1 MTEGTREAVVSN
13 HFELVYIHNQHYDCI
28 VSQETGKL
36 STSRIKNKERPLGE
50 VKWAWHRKSRGT
62 WVGPCNHLDTWVGP
76 CDHLNTWV
84 GLSFLEL
91 LVIAVQSTANVQK
104 PEVGGAGHVNARH
117 GWGWT

>member
-1 MTEGTREAVVSN
+1 MTALYHKR
-13 HFELVYIHNQHYDCI
+13 LVNFRHL
-28 VSQETGKL
+28 G
-36 STSRIKNKERPLGE
+36 SRTKSGE
-50 VKWAWHRKSRGT
+50 VKWAWYRKSRGT